1 MALALLERKFSQPMK
16 YYLNAK
22 ALVKPSEES
31 SGTKVCDADFH
42 ANYDLLKMFI
52 VRAITPEGIPSLT
65 DFKVALVHLSCTHAL
80 HPGVRARGG
89 KQVVKDWSAEQGG
102 KFRAILAQLA
112 RVTRRT
118 LDAKSKRTKVLKNLF
133 AAKMG
138 WTDDNG
144 ELLDVVEEIWPG
156 FQDAPAAAA
165 AAAVIMMMERQMM
178 KPRVIMLE
186 PQKMKP
192 HVMMQD
198 LERELHRLMSQRDLE
213 MDEAM
218 EDDGSFKGPEDVPR
232 PDEILDEEAMFEL
245 ECWDE
250 ERSMI
255 PTPRELPS
263 TPAVADSPEEK
274 LDHGSSSANG
284 SAAGFKDRAP
294 LLPDRCDI
302 PPELLDMLDDDKTC
316 DLNGT
321 RDKQRCIKAVQK
333 QAMEGPGPRAKAA
346 MNAKMTE
353 QTPSPKLGKSAEPV
367 SDPMQKARRGR
378 KPKRA
383 AEPKEK
389 EQAKAMPSASVE
401 AEPKEKDQTK
411 AMPSSGVEAEPKEND
426 DQTKAMPSAVEAEP
440 KSKKRKPN
448 PGPKPKAK
456 AESKAKAKAE
466 AKGKA
471 KASKAA
477 LTEEQKEQESVKRQ
491 QTADENT
498 QLIRTHA
505 DELPDLSFTVWPPRG
520 KEDMPEINP
529 ITVWELAKFIA
540 GWLGD
545 VDPLDEGDRDLPA
558 KKVRKTTSLGWLGA
572 RTKTLSVDDTCP
584 WLETYGGHVIV

>member
-1 MALALLERKFSQPMK
+1 
-16 YYLNAK
+16 AK

-144 ELLDVVEEIWPG
+144 ELLDVVE
-156 FQDAPAAAA
+156 DAPAAAA

-250 ERSMI
+250 
-255 PTPRELPS
+255 
-263 TPAVADSPEEK
+263 
-274 LDHGSSSANG
+274 
-284 SAAGFKDRAP
+284 DRAP